1 MTDDA
6 TGTDPTSQP
15 GRSWRIPALVAALVV
30 VIVVAV
36 AVAVGQGG
44 DDEDGTDASSDPT
57 SASTS
62 ASTSPSPS
70 ASDSASTSDSPTV
83 SASPSSSDPT
93 PSPVINKAA
102 KAAIQDD
109 FPALVP
115 AGVPAGWTVVSAAYD
130 RKADTW
136 SIELTDANGAPVQ
149 LAQSEDSVE
158 ELVGQWLGTDA
169 QPAGKVDLS
178 DYGTGKWQAYTSM
191 AGPGIAKE
199 LSGTSAVVFG
209 ADQDSIIEFAQE
221 LLTAED
227 GGTSDNGG

>member
-6 TGTDPTSQP
+6 TGTDPTSPP
-15 GRSWRIPALVAALVV
+15 GRSWRIPALVAAGVV

-36 AVAVGQGG
+36 AIAVGQG
-44 DDEDGTDASSDPT
+44 DDEDGTDASAEPSTTSTPST
-57 SASTS
+57 TPSASSSPS
-62 ASTSPSPS
+62 ASDSPSPS
-70 ASDSASTSDSPTV
+70 ASPSAG
-83 SASPSSSDPT
+83 DPT

-102 KAAIQDD
+102 RAAIQDD

-136 SIELTDANGAPVQ
+136 RIDLTDPNGAPVQ
-149 LAQSEDSVE
+149 VSQSTDPVED
-158 ELVGQWLGTDA
+158 LVAQWLGADA

-178 DYGTGKWQAYTSM
+178 DFGTGKWQAYTSM
-191 AGPGIAKE
+191 AGSGIAKE
-199 LSGTSAVVFG
+199 LSGTSALVFG
-209 ADQDSIIEFAQE
+209 TDQDSVVELAQE

-227 GGTSDNGG
+227 AGSSDDGG

>member
-6 TGTDPTSQP
+6 TGSDPTSQP
-15 GRSWRIPALVAALVV
+15 GRSWRIPLLVAALVI

-36 AVAVGQGG
+36 AVAVGQG
-44 DDEDGTDASSDPT
+44 DEDDGTDASSDPT
-57 SASTS
+57 STSTS
-62 ASTSPSPS
+62 GKATPSPS
-70 ASDSASTSDSPTV
+70 ASDSPTASDSPV
-83 SASPSSSDPT
+83 ASASPSSGDPT

-115 AGVPAGWTVVSAAYD
+115 SGVPDGWTVVSAAYD

-136 SIELTDANGAPVQ
+136 SIELTDRNGAPVR
-149 LAQSEDSVE
+149 LVQSTDSVDD
-158 ELVGQWLGTDA
+158 LVGQWLGSDA

-191 AGPGIAKE
+191 AGPGLAKA
-199 LSGTSAVVFG
+199 LAGTSALVFG
-209 ADQDSIIEFAQE
+209 TDQASLVELAQE

-227 GGTSDNGG
+227 GGTSDDGG

>member
-6 TGTDPTSQP
+6 TGSDPTSQP
-15 GRSWRIPALVAALVV
+15 GRSWRIPLLVAALVI

-36 AVAVGQGG
+36 AVAVGQGN
-44 DDEDGTDASSDPT
+44 DDDDGTDASSDPT

-62 ASTSPSPS
+62 ASTSTSPS
-70 ASDSASTSDSPTV
+70 ASDSASTSDSPSV
-83 SASPSSSDPT
+83 SASPSNGDPT

-115 AGVPAGWTVVSAAYD
+115 AGVPAGWTVESATYD

-136 SIELTDANGAPVQ
+136 SIELTDPNGSPVR
-149 LAQSEDSVE
+149 LAQSKA
-158 ELVGQWLGTDA
+158 LVDDLVAQWLGADA
-169 QPAGKVDLS
+169 QAAGKVDLS
-178 DYGTGKWQAYTSM
+178 DFGTGKWQAYTSM
-191 AGPGIAKE
+191 AGPGIAKA